1 MKTKILQAFK
11 TFKGYLFASDKWL
24 HLAAGY
30 AIATYIGVFCPIA
43 GLATAIIIG
52 VLKEINDRL
61 TKKGTPELWDFL
73 FTVLGAVV
81 AFLNILLLRWA
92 FNYIGG

>member
-1 MKTKILQAFK
+1 METKILKVFK
-11 TFKGYLFASDKWL
+11 TLKAYLLASDKWL

-30 AIATYIGVFCPIA
+30 TIATYIGVFCPIA
-43 GLATAIIIG
+43 GLTTAIIIG
-52 VLKEINDRL
+52 GLKEIYNRL